1 MQLARPLARALDL
14 PIQQRALVR
23 VRHTTPQSRLDAAR
37 RRRNLHEA
45 FGVSPGAALPAHVVL
60 VDDVMTTGATL
71 HAAATALRR
80 AGVERVDAWVC
91 ARVP

>member
-1 MQLARPLARALDL
+1 MAAAVPAAGQRQRNLARAFAV
-14 PIQQRALVR
+14 PEQ
-23 VRHTTPQSRLDAAR
+23 
-37 RRRNLHEA
+37 
-45 FGVSPGAALPAHVVL
+45 AALPDHVAL

-71 HAAATALRR
+71 AAAAHALRT